1 MSKPDPDAPVPGPEH
16 PAPADGPPERVDL
29 DKKAAPPAGA
39 QQPADAPAD
48 RVDLGKTDTP
58 PAPADAPTPA
68 DTPVADAPAPAD
80 TTPPADPWAAPTGA
94 PPLAPPPPPPGGP
107 AGPAAPTGGWASV
120 PPGAYSGFQPGHP
133 YGYPQPPKQ
142 VNGFAIGALVTGLT
156 CTWPVAIVLAI
167 VAMVQIRRRGERGI
181 GMAVTGLVFGVFGVM
196 VTAFAVLSAVVA
208 PAPVDRAGS
217 GAPSRAPSGSVRW
230 SALKSGDCYSSPDGG
245 SRTDPDGGDETV
257 YWVRKVPCSAPHHGE
272 VAGTAGIP
280 VGATPVYPGESVI
293 RQRAAELCRPV
304 LDTYALDPWAIP
316 DGMDEIY
323 LYPTSGNW
331 KSGERFVTC
340 AFEDR
345 DAEHV
350 GSVRTDRLSLTSAQ
364 LAYLEAVR
372 GFNTAYADQPKG
384 EVATAGAEY
393 VSWARRMAAASRT
406 EAEQLSRTT
415 TLWPDAAKPKVAA
428 LAAAQRDA
436 ATAWDSAA
444 RTSDPTALEGE
455 IRRAKL
461 LTAKTTP
468 LSVDARRELGLST
481 GEQAPDLRV

>member
-1 MSKPDPDAPVPGPEH
+1 MSKPDPDAPVPGPER
-16 PAPADGPPERVDL
+16 PAPAEAPAPRVDL
-29 DKKAAPPAGA
+29 DKKAAAPTDAA
-39 QQPADAPAD
+39 QSLDASQAPADAAQPVDATPA
-48 RVDLGKTDTP
+48 
-58 PAPADAPTPA
+58 ADAPTPA
-68 DTPVADAPAPAD
+68 DAPQAPADAPPAPAG
-80 TTPPADPWAAPTGA
+80 PWAAPAGA
-94 PPLAPPPPPPGGP
+94 QAPQPPA
-107 AGPAAPTGGWASV
+107 GGWASV

-133 YGYPQPPKQ
+133 YGYGYPQPPKQ

-167 VAMVQIRRRGERGI
+167 VAMVQIRKRGERGM

-196 VTAFAVLSAVVA
+196 VTAFALLGAAVA
-208 PAPVDRAGS
+208 PVPVDRAGS
-217 GAPSRAPSGSVRW
+217 GAPSKAPAGSVRW

-245 SRTDPDGGDETV
+245 TRTDPDGGDETV

-280 VGATPVYPGESVI
+280 VGDTPVYPGESVI

-304 LDTYALDPWAIP
+304 LDAYALDQWAIP

-323 LYPTSGNW
+323 LYPAIGNW

-345 DAEHV
+345 AAEHV
-350 GSVRTDRLSLTSAQ
+350 GSVRTDRLSLTTAQ

-372 GFNTAYADQPKG
+372 GFNTAYAAQPKG

-393 VSWARRMAAASRT
+393 VSWALRMAAASRA

-415 TLWPDAAKPKVAA
+415 TPWPDAAKPKVAA
-428 LAAAQRDA
+428 VAAAQRDA

-444 RTSDPTALEGE
+444 RTTDPTALEGE
-455 IRRAKL
+455 IRRARL
-461 LTAKTTP
+461 LTARTTP